1 MILIASAAYVN
12 SEFQIEF
19 GRLPP
24 AFLPVG
30 NRRLFERQIEL
41 LQRHFPGQGLYLSI
55 PKSFAISPMDQ
66 AFITR
71 MGVVLLRNED
81 DLSLADSIALALES
95 SNQLDGS
102 LHLLHGDTLF
112 THLPLELDLIGVSKT
127 NSDYN
132 WEIEAI
138 DSDSEMI
145 WAGYFSFSNPK
156 QFVASLKKAGGNFAD
171 GVRIYEQHTSLARLD
186 MGEWFDFGHINTYFN
201 NRAKITTERSFNSL
215 VIKDGCV
222 KKTGNFAS
230 KIEAE
235 GKWFLNLPASLR
247 PFCPQLI
254 EYEAGSGLS
263 PAAYV
268 LEYLPLPPLNE
279 IFVHG
284 KNPVFFWEN
293 IFQLITQFFSLCIV
307 NSIEKYE
314 IEKIDS
320 DFSGLVNTKT
330 WERLSDFVFGSSY
343 PSMDIPNSINGNL
356 VPTLRSIV
364 EECLGKIRKSDARIG
379 VLHGDLCLS
388 NILFESRLGRI
399 KVIDPRGLNTKS
411 QFSLYGDLRYDLAK
425 LTHSVVGLYDHI
437 LAGAYSLER
446 EYRADL
452 CSFELKIYDDERVES
467 IQKVFIGREFLPGLK
482 PLDVMPLTI
491 LLFISML
498 ALHADEPRRQDA
510 LLANALRLYD
520 LYMHKKLEDL

>member
-19 GRLPP
+19 GKLPP
-24 AFLPVG
+24 AFLPIG

-41 LQRHFPGQGLYLSI
+41 LRRHFPGQGLHLSI
-55 PKSFAISPMDQ
+55 PRSFAISPMDQ
-66 AFITR
+66 AFLTR
-71 MGVVLLRNED
+71 MGVVLLQNED
-81 DLSLADSIALALES
+81 DLVLADSIALALES
-95 SNQLDGS
+95 SNQIDSS

-112 THLPLELDLIGVSKT
+112 THLPLELDVIGVSRT

-138 DSDSEMI
+138 DLDSEMI
-145 WAGYFSFSNPK
+145 WAGYFSFSNLK
-156 QFVASLKKAGGNFAD
+156 QFLADLKNSGGNFTD
-171 GVRIYEQHTSLARLD
+171 GVRLYEQRTPLARLD

-222 KKTGNFAS
+222 KKTGDFSS

-235 GKWFLNLPASLR
+235 GKWFLNLPASLK

-254 EYEAGSGLS
+254 ECESGSS
-263 PAAYV
+263 SNPAAYV

-284 KNPVFFWEN
+284 KNPVFYWKN
-293 IFQLITQFFSLCIV
+293 IFQLIAQFFSLCIA
-307 NSIEKYE
+307 NGIEKYE
-314 IEKIDS
+314 IEKINS
-320 DFSGLVNTKT
+320 DFSELVNAKS
-330 WERLSDFVFGSSY
+330 WERLRGFVFGSSY
-343 PSMDIPNSINGNL
+343 PSIDVPNSINGITL
-356 VPTLRSIV
+356 PTLRSIV
-364 EECLGKIRKSDARIG
+364 KECLGKIRESDARIG
-379 VLHGDLCLS
+379 VLHGDFCLS

-399 KVIDPRGLNTKS
+399 KVIDPRGLNAKN

-425 LTHSVVGLYDHI
+425 LTHSVIGLYDHI

-452 CSFELKIYDDERVES
+452 CSFELRIYVDERVEG
-467 IQKVFIGREFLPGLK
+467 IQQTFIDREFLPGLK

-498 ALHADEPRRQDA
+498 ELHADEPRRQDA

-520 LYMHKKLEDL
+520 LYMHTK